1 MELDKFLENFRE
13 QIDTIDYEII
23 YLLSRRFALVEQIWN
38 IKKEKWEN
46 VFQPKRWD
54 FLLKNLLEEAKEK
67 NVNSEL
73 VKKIWEEI
81 HKESLNIEKK

>member
-1 MELDKFLENFRE
+1 MELDTLLENFRE

-38 IKKEKWEN
+38 VKKDMWEN
-46 VFQPKRWD
+46 ALQPKRWND
-54 FLLKNLLEEAKEK
+54 LLEKLLEEAKEMWVNQNLIK
-67 NVNSEL
+67 N
-73 VKKIWEEI
+73 IWEQI

>member
-46 VFQPKRWD
+46 VLQPKIWD
-54 FLLKNLLEEAKEK
+54 NLLKNLLEEAKEK

>member
-46 VFQPKRWD
+46 VLQPKRWD
-54 FLLKNLLEEAKEK
+54 NLLKNLLEEAKEK

-81 HKESLNIEKK
+81 HKESLNIEKI

>member
-46 VFQPKRWD
+46 VLQPKIWD
-54 FLLKNLLEEAKEK
+54 NLLKNLLEEAKEK

-73 VKKIWEEI
+73 IKKIWEEI

>member
-46 VFQPKRWD
+46 VLQPKRWD
-54 FLLKNLLEEAKEK
+54 NLLKNLLEEAKEK